1 MQSLWTKM
9 SSLVC
14 VINVT
19 IGLNCFV
26 FASEPC
32 KKGTFGRDFMPE
44 RLLQKW
50 PVILLKGKTL
60 T

>member
-1 MQSLWTKM
+1 M